1 MPHTRF
7 RAAAIVA
14 FLAAATGFAFVA
26 IDRGWPC
33 AVWGIESEACGLRQ
47 DDSFDATIT
56 ATHPMQVVV
65 LMAAYVLLAASVVL
79 AAHTSTHGWRRA
91 FGWLSALL
99 PALMLFTNLG
109 SGWLLIPLT
118 VACPLFAA
126 LSVWDSARRGW
137 SITYGFGI
145 AATALLIDVFVL
157 APIIGLGYFSWDSN
171 PWTWLPSAL
180 GCLMAAL
187 ALVRLGAARR
197 EPAASGIEEPLTPA
211 LP

>member
-56 ATHPMQVVV
+56 ATHPVQVVV
-65 LMAAYVLLAASVVL
+65 LM
-79 AAHTSTHGWRRA
+79 
-91 FGWLSALL
+91 GWLSALL